1 MMTSDGCSMTKSE
14 LSIKSINMTTSVD
27 LLELKK
33 FKKGY
38 ADWWDTEHGE
48 FRMLHQITPI
58 RVEYLKS
65 IFAKYIEPNKKME
78 DIKLLDVG
86 CGGGIISYEMSKLG
100 IKPFGI
106 DANESNVSI
115 AQEHAQN
122 NSYSAQFFHTT
133 VEDYVN
139 NGNKFDV
146 ILCLELIEHIINPQE
161 FVSNLA
167 KLLNKGGV
175 IVISTLNRTAK
186 SYLLAIVAAEKILK
200 WVPKQTHDY
209 NKFIKPS
216 ELVMMA
222 SKSDLEL
229 LEMKGLG
236 YSVMDQ
242 QWIMKDSLDVNY
254 FAVFKL

>member
-1 MMTSDGCSMTKSE
+1 M
-14 LSIKSINMTTSVD
+14 NTSVD
-27 LLELKK
+27 LLELEK
-33 FKKGY
+33 FKKEY
-38 ADWWDTEHGE
+38 SDWWDKEQGE

-65 IFAKYIEPNKKME
+65 IFAKYIQPNKKTK

-100 IKPFGI
+100 ISPFGI
-106 DANESNVSI
+106 DANESNISI
-115 AQEHAQN
+115 AAKHAQG
-122 NSYSAQFFHTT
+122 NSYSAYFLHTT

-139 NGNKFDV
+139 NDNRFDV

-167 KLLNKGGV
+167 KLLNKGGI

-209 NKFIKPS
+209 SKFMKPS

-222 SKSDLEL
+222 SKSNLEL

-236 YSVMDQ
+236 YSVLDQ
-242 QWIMKDSLDVNY
+242 KWVLEDSLDVNY
-254 FAVFKL
+254 FAVFGEGVVAKE